1 MIGYVSFLPVLP
13 AVFTL
18 RDVVSTGIDVEY
30 VKIHFV
36 EYEDPG
42 LLFETE
48 VILPSFVMETLMR
61 RKLQQS
67 FPPISPDGMDGQV
80 SDDEY
85 WYGVARDLAD
95 TLQGD
100 IGQVFPAQL
109 FADYGSA
116 ILMGEPWV
124 DKQYQAVMPLPSG
137 TYDPGMFDWEDL
149 ANGGGNVGPPGGM
162 LGSFGSFEYMGSYGY
177 IEYEPDYG
185 YDSEQYDPDTT
196 TIVIEF
202 SVAFMFSSA
211 CDLLNN
217 TAGRGFLTWYRD
229 SLVDHIGENQQ
240 ST

>member
-1 MIGYVSFLPVLP
+1 M
-13 AVFTL
+13 
-18 RDVVSTGIDVEY
+18 EY
-30 VKIHFV
+30 VKIHAV

-48 VILPSFVMETLMR
+48 VILPSFVKEMYLR

-67 FPPISPDGMDGQV
+67 FPPDGMDGQV

-85 WYGVARDLAD
+85 WYGVAHDLAD

-109 FADYGSA
+109 FAEYGSA
-116 ILMGEPWV
+116 SLRGEPWV
-124 DKQYQAVMPLPSG
+124 DEQYQEVMPLPPG
-137 TYDPGMFDWEDL
+137 TYDPGMFNWEDL
-149 ANGGGNVGPPGGM
+149 ANGGVIIGPPGGM
-162 LGSFGSFEYMGSYGY
+162 LDSFGSFEYMGSDDYMGSYGY

-185 YDSEQYDPDTT
+185 YEPEQYDPDTT

-202 SVAFMFSSA
+202 SVAFMYSSS

-217 TAGRGFLTWYRD
+217 TVGRRFLTWYRD
-229 SLVDHIGENQQ
+229 SLVDYVGENRQ